1 MHRSIS
7 TVAIRDGVL
16 YVADFSGCFH
26 CLDARTGKVQWTYD
40 MMSPAW
46 GSPLVV
52 DDKVY
57 IGNEDGDVAV
67 FRHSPDPSVAM
78 LDEDGE
84 PTPGYGTHNM
94 SGSVYST
101 PIVAGNVLYIS
112 NRTHLFA
119 IQKGAE

>member
-16 YVADFSGCFH
+16 YIADFSGCFH
-26 CLDARTGKVQWTYD
+26 CLDARTGKVHWTYD

-57 IGNEDGDVAV
+57 VGNEDGDVAV
-67 FRHSPDPSVAM
+67 FRHSPDPAVAM
-78 LDEDGE
+78 RDEGGE
-84 PTPGYGTHNM
+84 PTPSYGLHNM

-101 PIVAGNVLYIS
+101 PIVVNNVLYIS

-119 IQKGAE
+119 IQEGGE